1 MKFAYLFAAMIA
13 FAAVPGSVSA
23 RDRADDDRDRVTD
36 RESARDRDEEIDS
49 GRQVVIIETDD
60 DRDADDRDRARDER
74 RGERERHSG
83 KGITVGA
90 LGGVEGY
97 TGALAPRVQ
106 PGGAW
111 GVNLGLQPS
120 HFVGVELGYTGA
132 ANQIGDAGTFGG
144 DSTIVRN
151 GGHAHLK
158 VSLAPRAIEPYVFS
172 GVGISR
178 LDVQGSPGFVTE
190 DTFGHVPVGGGL
202 NFHIGDFTAGA
213 RVSYN
218 MLFDQDFVPDD
229 LTYGS
234 PANVNNANIWNTTLQ
249 LGATFF

>member
-1 MKFAYLFAAMIA
+1 MRFAYLFAAA
-13 FAAVPGSVSA
+13 LVFAALPGAASA
-23 RDRADDDRDRVTD
+23 QDRDDDRDLNG
-36 RESARDRDEEIDS
+36 REVVIIQAEDEEEMERARDRD
-49 GRQVVIIETDD
+49 R
-60 DRDADDRDRARDER
+60 
-74 RGERERHSG
+74 ERERHSG

-97 TGALAPRVQ
+97 TGALAPRIQ

-111 GVNLGLQPS
+111 GVNVGLQPS

-132 ANQIGDAGTFGG
+132 ANQIGDTGMFGG
-144 DSTIVRN
+144 DSTLVRN

-172 GVGISR
+172 GVGVSR
-178 LDVQGSPGFVTE
+178 VDFQGGAPGIYS
-190 DTFGHVPVGGGL
+190 DDYFGHVPLGGGL

-218 MLFDQDFVPDD
+218 MLFDQDFIPGE
-229 LTYGS
+229 LTYGT
-234 PANVNNANIWNTTLQ
+234 PLNANNANIWNTTLH